1 MDPFEA
7 RLRTRI
13 SLVVAAAPT
22 APTPVPER
30 MLAIAHV
37 RRSKVRIVAAVGLG
51 LLLLVSLALS
61 SLSRGD
67 YQSQLRAVG
76 VPPGAE
82 IVAVQARGDG
92 TIITVIYRDS
102 HGEIH
107 TIGGVER
114 PATPA
119 P

>member
-1 MDPFEA
+1 MDPFDA
-7 RLRTRI
+7 QLRTRI
-13 SLVVAAAPT
+13 SLVVAAAPA

-37 RRSKVRIVAAVGLG
+37 RRSRVRIVAAVGLG
-51 LLLLVSLALS
+51 LLLLASLALG
-61 SLSRGD
+61 SLSRVD

-76 VPPGAE
+76 VPPDAE

-92 TIITVIYRDS
+92 TIITVTYRDGQ
-102 HGEIH
+102 GETH